1 MATTGN
7 GVWTPDASSNYNLTT
22 DLAAMAAS
30 IDTALV
36 KSANAYKGTAAQR
49 EAFTSAP
56 DGTLWSDTNGTR
68 RLWMRQS
75 GAWVEANSLTDT
87 GWVDLDV
94 PSTVAQ
100 RPGAAYTPQVRR
112 LGNLVHFRGEWNNK
126 PWPAGGGWVTMGTVP
141 TWAAPP
147 KAFRFVAPINFSGAA
162 QISVLLGHVS
172 TDRSINIFATGS
184 LPPASHFAPSIP
196 PWMVD

>member
-1 MATTGN
+1 MPTTAN
-7 GVWTPDASSNYNLTT
+7 HAIWTPASESNYNLTT

-49 EAFTSAP
+49 EAFTAAP

-87 GWVDLDV
+87 GWIPVTLNA
-94 PSTVAQ
+94 P
-100 RPGAAYTPQVRR
+100 YTQQGPLPMSVRR
-112 LGNLVHFRGEWNNK
+112 IGDVVYPRWGVNNTGLTS
-126 PWPAGGGWVTMGTVP
+126 AGTYSIGTVP
-141 TWAAPP
+141 VG
-147 KAFRFVAPINFSGAA
+147 FRPVGADYYGPLVTGTHGLLGRVSVSPSTGVIQI
-162 QISVLLGHVS
+162 QISGV
-172 TDRSINIFATGS
+172 
-184 LPPASHFAPSIP
+184 ASSYYLWSV
-196 PWMVD
+196 PWLAS